1 MNTLNIIA
9 ASNPFSLVLVI
20 SLLVVGLGTLVFF
33 FSRYRRCPS
42 DKILVIYGKTGGDGR
57 SSKCIHGGAAFV
69 WPIFQ
74 AYQYL
79 DLTPIPIDIK
89 LEGVPSRQKIRV
101 NMPATVTI
109 GISTKAGVME
119 NAAERM
125 LGLDLK
131 QIRMLGQEI
140 IYCQMRLAIASIDI
154 ESVNSD
160 PDLLLEKIVARVE
173 VELAKVGLRLIN
185 INIQNITWDSN

>member
-1 MNTLNIIA
+1 MHTLSIIA
-9 ASNPFSLVLVI
+9 DNFSLVLV
-20 SLLVVGLGTLVFF
+20 SFWFVLVFGTLVFF
-33 FSRYRRCPS
+33 FSCYRRCPS
-42 DKILVIYGKTGGDGR
+42 DKILVIYGKNVGDGK
-57 SSKCIHGGAAFV
+57 SFKCIHRGAAFV

-79 DLTPIPIDIK
+79 DLTPIPLAIK

-109 GISTKAGVME
+109 GISTKDGVME
-119 NAAERM
+119 NAADRM
-125 LGLDLK
+125 LGLDLN

>member
-1 MNTLNIIA
+1 MHTLSIIA
-9 ASNPFSLVLVI
+9 DNFSLVLV
-20 SLLVVGLGTLVFF
+20 SFLLVVGFGTLVFF

-42 DKILVIYGKTGGDGR
+42 DKILVIYGKNVGDGK
-57 SSKCIHGGAAFV
+57 SFKCIHRGAAFV

-79 DLTPIPIDIK
+79 DLTPIPIAIK
-89 LEGVPSRQKIRV
+89 LVGVPSRQKIRV

-109 GISTKAGVME
+109 GISTKDGVME

>member
-1 MNTLNIIA
+1 MHTLSIIA
-9 ASNPFSLVLVI
+9 DNFSLVLV
-20 SLLVVGLGTLVFF
+20 SFLLVLVFGTLVFF
-33 FSRYRRCPS
+33 FSCYQRCPS

-79 DLTPIPIDIK
+79 DLTPIPIAIK

-109 GISTKAGVME
+109 GISTKDGVME

-125 LGLDLK
+125 LGLDLN
-131 QIRMLGQEI
+131 QIRTLGQEI

-173 VELAKVGLRLIN
+173 VELAKVGLKLIN

>member
-1 MNTLNIIA
+1 MHTLSIIA
-9 ASNPFSLVLVI
+9 DNFSLVLV
-20 SLLVVGLGTLVFF
+20 SFLLVVVFGTLVFF

-42 DKILVIYGKTGGDGR
+42 DKILVIYGKNVGDGK
-57 SSKCIHGGAAFV
+57 SFKCIHRGAAFV

-79 DLTPIPIDIK
+79 DLTPIPIAIK

-109 GISTKAGVME
+109 GISTKDGVME

>member
-1 MNTLNIIA
+1 MHTLSIIA
-9 ASNPFSLVLVI
+9 DNFSLVLV
-20 SLLVVGLGTLVFF
+20 SFLLVVVFGTLVFL

-57 SSKCIHGGAAFV
+57 SPKCIHGGAAFV
-69 WPIFQ
+69 WPIVQ
-74 AYQYL
+74 DYQYL

-89 LEGVPSRQKIRV
+89 LEGLPSRQKIRV

-109 GISTKAGVME
+109 GISTKAGVMQ

-125 LGLDLK
+125 LGLDLN
-131 QIRMLGQEI
+131 QIRLIGQEI
-140 IYCQMRLAIASIDI
+140 ISGQMRVVVASMDI
-154 ESVNSD
+154 ETLNSD
-160 PDLLLEKIVARVE
+160 RDLLIEKIVAGVE
-173 VELAKVGLRLIN
+173 VELTKVGLRLIN

>member
-1 MNTLNIIA
+1 MHTLSIIA
-9 ASNPFSLVLVI
+9 DNFSLVLV
-20 SLLVVGLGTLVFF
+20 SFLLVLVFGTLVFF
-33 FSRYRRCPS
+33 FSCYQRCPS

-79 DLTPIPIDIK
+79 DLTPIPIAIK

-101 NMPATVTI
+101 NMPATVTV
-109 GISTKAGVME
+109 GISTKDGVME

-125 LGLDLK
+125 LGLDLN
-131 QIRMLGQEI
+131 QIRTLGQEI

-173 VELAKVGLRLIN
+173 VELAKVGLKLIN

>member
-1 MNTLNIIA
+1 MHTLSIIA
-9 ASNPFSLVLVI
+9 DNFSLVLV
-20 SLLVVGLGTLVFF
+20 SFLLVVGFGTLVFF

-42 DKILVIYGKTGGDGR
+42 DKILVIYGKNVGDGK
-57 SSKCIHGGAAFV
+57 SFKCIHRGAAFV

-79 DLTPIPIDIK
+79 DLTPIPIAIK

-109 GISTKAGVME
+109 GISTKDGVME

-173 VELAKVGLRLIN
+173 VELTKVGLRLIN

>member
-1 MNTLNIIA
+1 MHTLSIIA
-9 ASNPFSLVLVI
+9 DNFSLVLV
-20 SLLVVGLGTLVFF
+20 SFWFVLVFGTLVFL
-33 FSRYRRCPS
+33 FSRYQRCPS

-57 SSKCIHGGAAFV
+57 SSRCIHGGTAFV
-69 WPIFQ
+69 WPILQ

-109 GISTKAGVME
+109 GISTKDGVME

-125 LGLDLK
+125 LGLDLN
-131 QIRMLGQEI
+131 QIRTLGQEI

-173 VELAKVGLRLIN
+173 VELAKVGLKLIN
-185 INIQNITWDSN
+185 INIKNITWDSN

>member
-1 MNTLNIIA
+1 MHTLSIIA
-9 ASNPFSLVLVI
+9 DNFSLVLV
-20 SLLVVGLGTLVFF
+20 SFLLVVVFGTLVFF
-33 FSRYRRCPS
+33 FSCYQRCPS

-57 SSKCIHGGAAFV
+57 SPKCIHGGAAFV

-79 DLTPIPIDIK
+79 DLTPIVIDIK
-89 LEGVPSRQKIRV
+89 LEGLPSRQKIRV

-109 GISTKAGVME
+109 GISTKAGVMQ

-125 LGLDLK
+125 LGLDLN
-131 QIRMLGQEI
+131 QIRLIGQEI
-140 IYCQMRLAIASIDI
+140 TSGQMRVVVASMDI
-154 ESVNSD
+154 ETLNSD
-160 PDLLLEKIVARVE
+160 RDLLIEKIVAGVE
-173 VELAKVGLRLIN
+173 VELTKVGLRLIN

>member
-1 MNTLNIIA
+1 MHTLSIIA
-9 ASNPFSLVLVI
+9 DNFSLVLV
-20 SLLVVGLGTLVFF
+20 SFLLVVGFGTLVFF

-42 DKILVIYGKTGGDGR
+42 DKILVIYGKNVGDGK
-57 SSKCIHGGAAFV
+57 SFKCIHRGAAFV

-79 DLTPIPIDIK
+79 DLTPIPIAIK

-109 GISTKAGVME
+109 GISTKDGVME

-125 LGLDLK
+125 LGLDLN

-185 INIQNITWDSN
+185 INIQNITWDSD

>member
-1 MNTLNIIA
+1 MHTLSIIA
-9 ASNPFSLVLVI
+9 DNFSLVLV
-20 SLLVVGLGTLVFF
+20 SFLLVVGFGTLVFF

-42 DKILVIYGKTGGDGR
+42 DKILVIYGKNVGDGK
-57 SSKCIHGGAAFV
+57 SFKCIHRGAAFV

-79 DLTPIPIDIK
+79 DLTPIPIAIK

-109 GISTKAGVME
+109 GISTKDGVME

-185 INIQNITWDSN
+185 INIQKITWDSN

>member
-1 MNTLNIIA
+1 MHTLSIIA
-9 ASNPFSLVLVI
+9 DNFSLVLV
-20 SLLVVGLGTLVFF
+20 SFLLVVGFGTLVFF

-42 DKILVIYGKTGGDGR
+42 DKILVIYGKNVGDGK
-57 SSKCIHGGAAFV
+57 SFKCIHRGAAFV

-79 DLTPIPIDIK
+79 DLTPIPIAIK

-101 NMPATVTI
+101 NMPATVTV
-109 GISTKAGVME
+109 GISTKDGVME

-125 LGLDLK
+125 LGLDLN

-173 VELAKVGLRLIN
+173 VELAKVGLKLIN

>member
-1 MNTLNIIA
+1 MHTLSIIA
-9 ASNPFSLVLVI
+9 DNFSLVLV
-20 SLLVVGLGTLVFF
+20 SFLLVLVFGTLVFL

-57 SSKCIHGGAAFV
+57 SPKCIHGGAAFV
-69 WPIFQ
+69 WPIVQ
-74 AYQYL
+74 DYQYL

-89 LEGVPSRQKIRV
+89 LEGLPSRQKIRV

-109 GISTKAGVME
+109 GISTKAGVMQ

-125 LGLDLK
+125 LGLDLN
-131 QIRMLGQEI
+131 QIRLIGQEI
-140 IYCQMRLAIASIDI
+140 ISGQMRVVVASMDI
-154 ESVNSD
+154 ETLNSD
-160 PDLLLEKIVARVE
+160 RDLLIEKIVAGVE
-173 VELAKVGLRLIN
+173 VELTKVGLRLIN

>member
-1 MNTLNIIA
+1 MHTLSIIA
-9 ASNPFSLVLVI
+9 DNFSLVLV
-20 SLLVVGLGTLVFF
+20 SFLLVLVFGTLVFF
-33 FSRYRRCPS
+33 FSCYQRCPS
-42 DKILVIYGKTGGDGR
+42 EKILVIYGKTGGDGR

-79 DLTPIPIDIK
+79 DLTPIPIAIK

-101 NMPATVTI
+101 NMPATVTV
-109 GISTKAGVME
+109 GISTKDGVME

-125 LGLDLK
+125 LGLDLN
-131 QIRMLGQEI
+131 QIRTLGQEI

>member
-1 MNTLNIIA
+1 MHTLSIIA
-9 ASNPFSLVLVI
+9 DNFSLVLV
-20 SLLVVGLGTLVFF
+20 SFWFVLVFGTLVFL
-33 FSRYRRCPS
+33 FSRYQRCPS

-57 SSKCIHGGAAFV
+57 SSRCIHGGTAFV
-69 WPIFQ
+69 WPILQ

-109 GISTKAGVME
+109 GISTKDGVME

-125 LGLDLK
+125 LGLDLN
-131 QIRMLGQEI
+131 QIRTLGQEI

-173 VELAKVGLRLIN
+173 VELAKVGLKLIN

>member
-1 MNTLNIIA
+1 MHTLSIIA
-9 ASNPFSLVLVI
+9 DNFSLVLV
-20 SLLVVGLGTLVFF
+20 SFLLVLVFGTLVFF
-33 FSRYRRCPS
+33 FSCYQRCPS

-57 SSKCIHGGAAFV
+57 SSRCIHGGTAFV
-69 WPIFQ
+69 WPILQ

-109 GISTKAGVME
+109 GISTKDGVME

-125 LGLDLK
+125 LGLDLN
-131 QIRMLGQEI
+131 QIRTLGQEI

-173 VELAKVGLRLIN
+173 VELAKVGLKLIN

>member
-1 MNTLNIIA
+1 MHTLSIIA
-9 ASNPFSLVLVI
+9 DNFSLVLV
-20 SLLVVGLGTLVFF
+20 SFLLVLVFGTLVFF
-33 FSRYRRCPS
+33 FSCYQRCPS

-79 DLTPIPIDIK
+79 DLTPIPIAIK

-109 GISTKAGVME
+109 GISTKDGVME

-125 LGLDLK
+125 LGLDLN
-131 QIRMLGQEI
+131 QIRTLGQEI

-160 PDLLLEKIVARVE
+160 PYLLLEKIVARVE
-173 VELAKVGLRLIN
+173 VELAKVGLKLIN

>member
-1 MNTLNIIA
+1 MHTLSIIA
-9 ASNPFSLVLVI
+9 DNFSLVLV
-20 SLLVVGLGTLVFF
+20 SFLLVVGFGTLVFF

-42 DKILVIYGKTGGDGR
+42 DKILVIYGKNVGDGK
-57 SSKCIHGGAAFV
+57 SFKCIHRGAAFV

-79 DLTPIPIDIK
+79 DLTPIPIAIK

-109 GISTKAGVME
+109 GISTKDGVME

-125 LGLDLK
+125 LGLDL
-131 QIRMLGQEI
+131 
-140 IYCQMRLAIASIDI
+140 
-154 ESVNSD
+154 N
-160 PDLLLEKIVARVE
+160 
-173 VELAKVGLRLIN
+173 
-185 INIQNITWDSN
+185 

>member
-1 MNTLNIIA
+1 MHTLSIIA
-9 ASNPFSLVLVI
+9 DNFSLVLV
-20 SLLVVGLGTLVFF
+20 SFLLVFGFGTLVFF

-42 DKILVIYGKTGGDGR
+42 DKILVIYGKNVGDGK
-57 SSKCIHGGAAFV
+57 SFKCIHRGAAFV

-79 DLTPIPIDIK
+79 DLTPIPIAIK

-109 GISTKAGVME
+109 GISTKDGVME
-119 NAAERM
+119 NAAKRM
-125 LGLDLK
+125 LGLDLN

-185 INIQNITWDSN
+185 INIQNISWDSN

>member
-1 MNTLNIIA
+1 MHTLSIIA
-9 ASNPFSLVLVI
+9 DNFSLVLV
-20 SLLVVGLGTLVFF
+20 SFLLVLVFGTLVFF
-33 FSRYRRCPS
+33 FSCYQRCPS

-79 DLTPIPIDIK
+79 DLTPIPIAIK

-101 NMPATVTI
+101 NMPATVTV
-109 GISTKAGVME
+109 GISTKDGVME

-125 LGLDLK
+125 LGLDLN

>member
-1 MNTLNIIA
+1 MHTLSIIA
-9 ASNPFSLVLVI
+9 DNFSLVLV
-20 SLLVVGLGTLVFF
+20 SFLLVFGFGTLVFF

-42 DKILVIYGKTGGDGR
+42 DKILVIYGKNVGDGK
-57 SSKCIHGGAAFV
+57 SFKCIHRGAAFV

-79 DLTPIPIDIK
+79 DLTPITIAIK

-109 GISTKAGVME
+109 GISTKDGVME
-119 NAAERM
+119 NAAKRM
-125 LGLDLK
+125 LGLDLN

>member
-1 MNTLNIIA
+1 MHTLSIIA
-9 ASNPFSLVLVI
+9 DNFSLVLV
-20 SLLVVGLGTLVFF
+20 SFLLVAGFGTLVFF

-42 DKILVIYGKTGGDGR
+42 DKILVIYGKNVGDGK
-57 SSKCIHGGAAFV
+57 SFKCIHRGAAFV

-79 DLTPIPIDIK
+79 DLTPIPIAIK

-109 GISTKAGVME
+109 GISTKDGVME

>member
-1 MNTLNIIA
+1 MHTLSIIA
-9 ASNPFSLVLVI
+9 DNFSLVLV
-20 SLLVVGLGTLVFF
+20 SFLLVLVFGTLVFF
-33 FSRYRRCPS
+33 FSCYQRCPS
-42 DKILVIYGKTGGDGR
+42 EKVLVIYGKTGGDGR

-79 DLTPIPIDIK
+79 DLTPIPIAIK

-109 GISTKAGVME
+109 GISTKDGVME

-125 LGLDLK
+125 LGLDLN
-131 QIRMLGQEI
+131 QIRTLGQEI

-173 VELAKVGLRLIN
+173 VELAKVGLKLIN

>member
-1 MNTLNIIA
+1 MHTLSIIA
-9 ASNPFSLVLVI
+9 DNFSLVLV
-20 SLLVVGLGTLVFF
+20 SFLLVVVFGTLVFF

-42 DKILVIYGKTGGDGR
+42 DKILVIYGKNVGDGK
-57 SSKCIHGGAAFV
+57 SFKCIHRGAAFV

-79 DLTPIPIDIK
+79 DLTPIPIAIK

-109 GISTKAGVME
+109 GISTKAGVMQ

>member
-1 MNTLNIIA
+1 MHTLSIIA
-9 ASNPFSLVLVI
+9 DNFSLVLV
-20 SLLVVGLGTLVFF
+20 SFLLVFGFGTLVFF

-42 DKILVIYGKTGGDGR
+42 DKILVIYGKNVGDGK
-57 SSKCIHGGAAFV
+57 SFKCIHRVATFV

-79 DLTPIPIDIK
+79 DLTPIPIAIK
-89 LEGVPSRQKIRV
+89 LEGFPSRQKIRV

-109 GISTKAGVME
+109 GISTKDGVME

-125 LGLDLK
+125 LGLDLN

>member
-1 MNTLNIIA
+1 MHTLSIIA
-9 ASNPFSLVLVI
+9 DNFSLVLV
-20 SLLVVGLGTLVFF
+20 SFLLVLVFGTLVFL

-42 DKILVIYGKTGGDGR
+42 DKILVIYGKTGGDER
-57 SSKCIHGGAAFV
+57 SQKCIHRGAAFV

-74 AYQYL
+74 DYQYL

-109 GISTKAGVME
+109 GISTKDGVME

>member
-1 MNTLNIIA
+1 MHTLSIIA
-9 ASNPFSLVLVI
+9 DNFSLVLV
-20 SLLVVGLGTLVFF
+20 SFWFVLVFGTLVFF
-33 FSRYRRCPS
+33 FSCYRRCPS
-42 DKILVIYGKTGGDGR
+42 DKILVIYGKNVGDGK
-57 SSKCIHGGAAFV
+57 SFKCIHRGAAFV

-79 DLTPIPIDIK
+79 DLTPIPLAIK

-109 GISTKAGVME
+109 GISTKDGVME

-125 LGLDLK
+125 LGLDLN

>member
-1 MNTLNIIA
+1 MHTLSIIA
-9 ASNPFSLVLVI
+9 DNFSLVLV
-20 SLLVVGLGTLVFF
+20 SFLLVLVFGTLVFL
-33 FSRYRRCPS
+33 FSRYQRCPS

-79 DLTPIPIDIK
+79 DLTPIPIAIK

-109 GISTKAGVME
+109 GISTKDGVME

-125 LGLDLK
+125 LGLDLN
-131 QIRMLGQEI
+131 QIRTLGQEI
-140 IYCQMRLAIASIDI
+140 IYCQMHLAIASIDI

-173 VELAKVGLRLIN
+173 VELAKVGLKLIN

>member
-1 MNTLNIIA
+1 MHTLSIIA
-9 ASNPFSLVLVI
+9 DNFSLVLV
-20 SLLVVGLGTLVFF
+20 SFLLVLVFGTLVFL

-42 DKILVIYGKTGGDGR
+42 DKILVIYGKNVGDGK
-57 SSKCIHGGAAFV
+57 SFKCIHRGAAFV

-74 AYQYL
+74 DYQYL

-89 LEGVPSRQKIRV
+89 LEGLPSRSKIRV

-109 GISTKAGVME
+109 GISTKAGVMQ

-125 LGLDLK
+125 LGLDLN
-131 QIRMLGQEI
+131 QIKLIGQEI
-140 IYCQMRLAIASIDI
+140 ISGQMRVVVASMDI
-154 ESVNSD
+154 ETLNSD
-160 PDLLLEKIVARVE
+160 RDLLIEKIVAGVE
-173 VELAKVGLRLIN
+173 VELTKVGLTLIN

>member
-1 MNTLNIIA
+1 MHTLSIIA
-9 ASNPFSLVLVI
+9 DNFSLVLV
-20 SLLVVGLGTLVFF
+20 SFLLVVVFGTLVFL

-57 SSKCIHGGAAFV
+57 SPKCIHGGAAFV

-74 AYQYL
+74 DYQYL

-89 LEGVPSRQKIRV
+89 LEGLPSRQKIRV

-109 GISTKAGVME
+109 GISTKAGVMQ

-125 LGLDLK
+125 LGLDLN
-131 QIRMLGQEI
+131 QIRLIGQEI
-140 IYCQMRLAIASIDI
+140 ISGQMRVVVASMDI
-154 ESVNSD
+154 ETLNSD
-160 PDLLLEKIVARVE
+160 RDLLIEKIVAGVE
-173 VELAKVGLRLIN
+173 VELTKVGLRLIN

>member
-1 MNTLNIIA
+1 MHTLSIIA
-9 ASNPFSLVLVI
+9 DNFSLVLV
-20 SLLVVGLGTLVFF
+20 SFLFVLVFGTLVFL
-33 FSRYRRCPS
+33 FSRYQRCPS

-57 SSKCIHGGAAFV
+57 SPRCIHGGTAFV

-74 AYQYL
+74 DYQYL

-89 LEGVPSRQKIRV
+89 LEGLPSRQKIRV

-109 GISTKAGVME
+109 GISTKAGVMQ

-125 LGLDLK
+125 LGLDLN
-131 QIRMLGQEI
+131 QIKLIGQEI
-140 IYCQMRLAIASIDI
+140 ISGQMRVVVASMDI
-154 ESVNSD
+154 ETLNSD
-160 PDLLLEKIVARVE
+160 RDLLIEKIVAGAGM
-173 VELAKVGLRLIN
+173 ELAKVGLRLIN

>member
-1 MNTLNIIA
+1 MHTLSIIA
-9 ASNPFSLVLVI
+9 DNFSLVLV
-20 SLLVVGLGTLVFF
+20 SFLLVVGFGTLVFF

-42 DKILVIYGKTGGDGR
+42 DKILVIYGKNVGDGK
-57 SSKCIHGGAAFV
+57 SFKCIHRGAAFV

-79 DLTPIPIDIK
+79 DLTPIPIAIK

-109 GISTKAGVME
+109 GISTKDGVME

-125 LGLDLK
+125 LGLDLN
-131 QIRMLGQEI
+131 QIRTLGQEI

>member
-1 MNTLNIIA
+1 MHTLSIIA
-9 ASNPFSLVLVI
+9 DNFSLVLV
-20 SLLVVGLGTLVFF
+20 SFLLVLVFGTLVFL

-42 DKILVIYGKTGGDGR
+42 DKILVIYGKNVGDGK
-57 SSKCIHGGAAFV
+57 SFKCIHRGAAFV

-89 LEGVPSRQKIRV
+89 LEGLPSRQKIRV

-109 GISTKAGVME
+109 GISTKAGVMQ

-125 LGLDLK
+125 LGLDLN
-131 QIRMLGQEI
+131 QIRLIGQEI
-140 IYCQMRLAIASIDI
+140 ISGQMRVVVASMDI
-154 ESVNSD
+154 ETLNSD
-160 PDLLLEKIVARVE
+160 RDLLIEKIVAGVE
-173 VELAKVGLRLIN
+173 VELTKVGLRLIN